1 MWSWW
6 GALLITFHK
15 NLLYKPIFIQMMDGF
30 SWLQNV
36 RVWARPH
43 RFLRSLGGHER
54 EQSHAAWSL
63 VSRGAA
69 VTSQVET
76 ITPHQLPAA
85 GGGALT
91 FLLQSLPYLIESIR
105 PANTLPL
112 SSTNKESWSLGHLFS
127 TGLGLFSF
135 WPSFSNFSSF
145 DHPPSMYFF
154 PFDAFVRMV

>member
-1 MWSWW
+1 M
-6 GALLITFHK
+6 I
-15 NLLYKPIFIQMMDGF
+15 DGF

-76 ITPHQLPAA
+76 TTPHQLPAA

-91 FLLQSLPYLIESIR
+91 FLLQSLPYRIESIR

-135 WPSFSNFSSF
+135 
-145 DHPPSMYFF
+145 
-154 PFDAFVRMV
+154 